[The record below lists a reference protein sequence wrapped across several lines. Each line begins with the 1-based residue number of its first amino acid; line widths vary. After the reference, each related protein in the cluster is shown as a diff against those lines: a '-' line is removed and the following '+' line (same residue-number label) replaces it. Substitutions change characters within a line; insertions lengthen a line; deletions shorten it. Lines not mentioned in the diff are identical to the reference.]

1 MVVFVQLL
9 ASVTNIVYVP
19 TPSTLKLPAVAPGTA
34 LQVIPVGDVIAYTF
48 VPVPPVA
55 LIVSVPSHPGEQ
67 EGLLMT
73 GTVNDNTLGSVIVI
87 MFEH

>member
-1 MVVFVQLL
+1 VVVFVQLL

-19 TPSTLKLPAVAPGTA
+19 TPNPLKLPAVLCVIG
-34 LQVIPVGDVIAYTF
+34 QVIPTGAVIPYTL

-55 LIVSVPSHPGEQ
+55 VIDIVPSHPGEQ
-67 EGLLMT
+67 EGLLIT
-73 GTVNDNTLGSVIVI
+73 GTVNDNTIGSVIVI